1 MMTTKNLSQLEKTVA
16 RVQTVAAVSGVVFGL
31 SREAQRKLDAQLFDM
46 AFVDFRSRMAVVAKA
61 LGKTEKDVEIEE
73 INLANA
79 ERPFLPRPPVAMMAR
94 AAAGEVAESKFE
106 PGDSRQ
112 SLSFTAR
119 IRVKP

>member
-1 MMTTKNLSQLEKTVA
+1 MTTKNLSQLEKTVS
-16 RVQTVAAVSGVVFGL
+16 RVQAAAAVGGVSFGL

-61 LGKTEKDVEIEE
+61 LGKTEKEVEIEE
-73 INLANA
+73 INLTNP
-79 ERPFLPRPPVAMMAR
+79 ERPFLPRPAVAMMAR
-94 AAAGEVAESKFE
+94 AAAGDIAESKFE

-112 SLSFTAR
+112 SLSFTAK

>member
-1 MMTTKNLSQLEKTVA
+1 
-16 RVQTVAAVSGVVFGL
+16 VQTVAAVSGVVFGL
-31 SREAQRKLDAQLFDM
+31 SREAQRKLDVQLFDM